1 MLDPA
6 RHFLSVDDIKF
17 YIDQMVCY
25 KFNVL
30 QLHLT
35 DDQGWRIEIK
45 KYPQLTNKDYYT
57 QEQLADLIRYA
68 ALRNVEI
75 IPELDIPGHTTEI
88 LAVYPELGCDI
99 CVDTIPK
106 SRETV

>member
-1 MLDPA
+1 M
-6 RHFLSVDDIKF
+6 
-17 YIDQMVCY
+17 
-25 KFNVL
+25 

-106 SRETV
+106 VGKQYDNMLCASVEKVYTVVGEEV

>member
-1 MLDPA
+1 MYPA

-35 DDQGWRIEIK
+35 DDQG
-45 KYPQLTNKDYYT
+45 
-57 QEQLADLIRYA
+57 
-68 ALRNVEI
+68 
-75 IPELDIPGHTTEI
+75 
-88 LAVYPELGCDI
+88 
-99 CVDTIPK
+99 
-106 SRETV
+106 